1 MNLSKERS
9 ILHMKSKK
17 IEFKSAN
24 DLYDFNKEA
33 TKCKTDMRI
42 KTASGEFDF
51 DAKTLLGLFF
61 ALNLPYIEVFYD
73 ESEKEFDSYLSGL
86 EPSK

>member
-1 MNLSKERS
+1 
-9 ILHMKSKK
+9 MKSKK

-24 DLYDFNKEA
+24 DLYDFNREA

-73 ESEKEFDSYLSGL
+73 ENEKEFDTYLNSL
-86 EPSK
+86 EPEK